1 MTMAFSPFYSRTG
14 RGAAGF
20 TLIEVMI
27 VVVIVA
33 ILAAIAYPN
42 YSNHVTKTRRAA
54 AAGCLAELT
63 HFMERYRTTH
73 MSYEDADDPLPVTG
87 CMGELEDFYQFGF
100 DGAVTASAFKA
111 QATPIGVQE
120 SRDTLCGVLA
130 VDQAGRRTVS
140 GSASVDPNQC
150 W

>member
-1 MTMAFSPFYSRTG
+1 MAIAPLYSRPW

-54 AAGCLAELT
+54 AAGCLLEVT
-63 HFMERYRTTH
+63 HFMERYRTTN
-73 MSYEDADDPLPVTG
+73 MSYENADDPLPVTG
-87 CMGELEDFYQFGF
+87 CMGELEDFYEFGF

-120 SRDTLCGVLA
+120 SRDTLCSVLS

-140 GSASVDPNQC
+140 GSGSSNPNQC

>member
-1 MTMAFSPFYSRTG
+1 
-14 RGAAGF
+14 
-20 TLIEVMI
+20 
-27 VVVIVA
+27 
-33 ILAAIAYPN
+33 
-42 YSNHVTKTRRAA
+42 
-54 AAGCLAELT
+54 
-63 HFMERYRTTH
+63 MERYRTTH

-130 VDQAGRRTVS
+130 VDQAAKSYSLLEAPTFQKVLNIELLRYLLKTTLVS
-140 GSASVDPNQC
+140 N
-150 W
+150 